1 MQTKCTHLGIRM
13 LRVTLL
19 ASLLTIFC
27 DTFGLL
33 SKADPKQDT
42 QDRHTNETTILSSF
56 EGDHVF
62 VFSVFVP
69 KVLWSRDSDRFPSVH
84 CELPYQSAVSQQK
97 LHKLNIVGVTFGL
110 LSKADPKQDTE
121 DKRETILSSF
131 EGDHVSFSRPNCCDH
146 VTWAYFPVC
155 IANCYTQPAVSQQK
169 LHKLN
174 MVDES
179 KQIRRNAK
187 HLSLKMADKGQAP
200 LVARIATALFYG
212 LCSFLIV
219 VINKSVLTRFRWVYG
234 VY

>member
-69 KVLWSRDSDRFPSVH
+69 KVL
-84 CELPYQSAVSQQK
+84 
-97 LHKLNIVGVTFGL
+97 
-110 LSKADPKQDTE
+110 
-121 DKRETILSSF
+121 
-131 EGDHVSFSRPNCCDH
+131 
-146 VTWAYFPVC
+146 
-155 IANCYTQPAVSQQK
+155 
-169 LHKLN
+169 
-174 MVDES
+174 
-179 KQIRRNAK
+179 
-187 HLSLKMADKGQAP
+187 
-200 LVARIATALFYG
+200 
-212 LCSFLIV
+212 
-219 VINKSVLTRFRWVYG
+219 
-234 VY
+234 